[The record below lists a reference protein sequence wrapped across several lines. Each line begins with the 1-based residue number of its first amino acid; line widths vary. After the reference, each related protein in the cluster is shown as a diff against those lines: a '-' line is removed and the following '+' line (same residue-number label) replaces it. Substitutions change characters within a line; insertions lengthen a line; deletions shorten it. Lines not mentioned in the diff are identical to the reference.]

1 MYKIDQV
8 LSHNSAELA
17 NKQKLWGYYEGNKS
31 FIPIFSREP
40 VSPLKAKTETLIHA
54 DFESDVVDLKV
65 GYLYSKTSMT
75 SKSEYVQ
82 EVLNTIERNNSITS
96 MNVESGR
103 LTTATGISYRL
114 IYNDHGTLRMKN
126 INPWQ
131 VVLNYEED
139 PYNASTAYYFHDSTD
154 IVGKNNKYCDVY
166 DATTVSYWEYKVTG
180 KKAEWIP
187 RMIAADGSNTELHLF
202 NSLPIIP
209 FINNSLMKGNY
220 ENALDTGNAYDD
232 MISDVVS
239 EIRASRLAYLKIWG
253 ELNTNVEYTDAS
265 GELKT
270 QTVSPSEWLTKFGTM
285 VFGVDDQGNK
295 YGDAQFLEKK
305 LDDAAIEHNLARLRQ
320 HFFEESKSIDLK
332 QLSDTANARVFT
344 VKASMMRFDV
354 DASSTETY
362 LRRSINRMLELVS
375 EFEKLSGRAGF
386 DPYVDVTLS
395 IVRSFPTD
403 IDASATAL
411 QKLLTV
417 LPVEIAY
424 SLTDLL
430 EPGQVAEAA
439 EKWTKSNE
447 DLTFEQGV
455 L

>member
-1 MYKIDQV
+1 M
-8 LSHNSAELA
+8 
-17 NKQKLWGYYEGNKS
+17 WGYYTGDKS
-31 FIPIFSREP
+31 YIPIFSREP
-40 VSPLKAKTETLIHA
+40 VSPLKGKTETLIHA

-75 SKSEYVQ
+75 SNSPYVQ
-82 EVLNTIERNNSITS
+82 EVLDQLEMNNSITS

-103 LTTATGISYRL
+103 STTACGISYRL
-114 IYNDHGTLRMKN
+114 MYNDFGTIRAKN
-126 INPWQ
+126 IPAWQ
-131 VVLNYEED
+131 VVLDYEED
-139 PYNASTAYYFHDSTD
+139 PFNATKAYYFHSKTD
-154 IVGKNNKYCDVY
+154 ITGSTKYYCDIY
-166 DATTVSYWEYKVTG
+166 DETSITYWE
-180 KKAEWIP
+180 KATQKNKEIWVP
-187 RMIAADGSNTELHLF
+187 RLIASDGSNMELHLF
-202 NSLPIIP
+202 SKLPIIP
-209 FINNSLMKGNY
+209 FLNNSLSKGNY
-220 ENALDTGNAYDD
+220 EVALDTGNAYDD

-253 ELNTNVEYTDAS
+253 ELNTNVSYTDS
-265 GELKT
+265 NGDVQTT
-270 QTVSPSEWLTKFGTM
+270 QVAPAEWLKQFGTM
-285 VFGVDDQGNK
+285 VFGTDDQGNK

-344 VKASMMRFDV
+344 VKASLMRFDV

-386 DPYVDVTLS
+386 DPYVDVT
-395 IVRSFPTD
+395 IAIPRSFPTD

-411 QKLLTV
+411 SKMLTV
-417 LPVEIAY
+417 LPAEIAY

-430 EPGQVAEAA
+430 EPGQVEEAVRLWN
-439 EKWTKSNE
+439 EKNE
-447 DLTFEQGV
+447 TLPELG